1 MPITEST
8 SKLDMQKKQVIL
20 VFPGKY
26 KSTNPQ
32 MPLSIIHVADP
43 LVHAGYKVRILDMR
57 VENYR
62 TFHVGNPVFVGIS
75 SMSGTQISYGLQFAK
90 KVRVESPSSP
100 IVWGGVHSS
109 LQPEQTAKSNY
120 VDIVVRGEGDLV
132 VVKLANRLSEGRPL
146 DDVEGITF
154 KKEGTIRNN
163 PDAPLIDLDS
173 IPLDLPFNLLHLDR
187 YPSLEKGRFH
197 IQTSRGC
204 PHSCGFCYNL
214 IYNKRKWRGKSS
226 HRVIAEIEYVLKEF
240 PNTKIIDM
248 IDDNFF
254 VDEKRVEDI
263 CQALIDRN
271 INVAWRASCRFDYL
285 STYSKNFIELLEK
298 SGCKELDFGGETG
311 SERLQSLICKDITY
325 EQMISSLENLK
336 RWGSNIEVY
345 VSWVSGL
352 PTETD
357 DDLNDTFD
365 LMDKMS
371 EIYPKTQHFG
381 LFIYTPYPSPIM
393 DPLLIEFK
401 PPQTLEEWGKVEV
414 YRFKPPWHSKSQ
426 VKKLQAIS
434 AVSLLAFYPKD
445 RIDEA
450 SFYFRIGFKVLN
462 RIEKYRWRHRYFS
475 IPIELKIVDALTKKF
490 KGYL

>member
-1 MPITEST
+1 
-8 SKLDMQKKQVIL
+8 
-20 VFPGKY
+20 
-26 KSTNPQ
+26 
-32 MPLSIIHVADP
+32 MPLSIIHIADP
-43 LVHAGYKVRILDMR
+43 LIRAGYEVRILDMR

-62 TFHVGNPVFVGIS
+62 TFQIGKPVFVGIS
-75 SMSGTQISYGLQFAK
+75 SMSGTQIRYGLQFAM
-90 KVRVESPSSP
+90 KVRVESPSCP

-109 LQPEQTAKSNY
+109 LQPEQTAQSKY
-120 VDIVVRGEGDLV
+120 VDIVVRGEGDLI
-132 VVKLANRLSEGRPL
+132 VVKLANRLSEGKPL

-154 KKEGTIRNN
+154 KREGTIRSN
-163 PDAPLIDLDS
+163 PDAPLINLDA

-226 HRVIAEIEYVLKEF
+226 QRVIAEIEYVLKEF

-254 VDEKRVEDI
+254 VDEKRVEEI
-263 CQALIDRN
+263 CQGIIDRKIN
-271 INVAWRASCRFDYL
+271 IVWRASCRFDYL
-285 STYSKNFIELLEK
+285 STYNKNFIDLLEK
-298 SGCKELDFGGETG
+298 SGCMELDFGGETG
-311 SERLQSLICKDITY
+311 SKRLQSLICKDITH
-325 EQMISSLENLK
+325 EQIISSLENLK
-336 RWGSNIEVY
+336 RWGSSIEVY

-357 DDLNDTFD
+357 DDLKDTFD

-393 DPLLIEFK
+393 DPLLKEFE
-401 PPQTLEEWGKVEV
+401 PPKTLEEWGNVEV

-426 VKKLQAIS
+426 VKKLHAIS

-475 IPIELKIVDALTKKF
+475 IPIELRIVDALTRKF

>member
-1 MPITEST
+1 
-8 SKLDMQKKQVIL
+8 MQKKQIIL

-32 MPLSIIHVADP
+32 IPLSIIHIADP
-43 LVHAGYKVRILDMR
+43 LIRAGYEVRILDMR

-62 TFHVGNPVFVGIS
+62 TFQIDKPVFVGIS
-75 SMSGTQISYGLQFAK
+75 SMSGTQIRYGLQFAM
-90 KVRVESPSSP
+90 KVRAESPSCP
-100 IVWGGVHSS
+100 IVWGGVHPS
-109 LQPEQTAKSNY
+109 LQPEQTAQSKY

-132 VVKLANRLSEGRPL
+132 VVKLADRLFEGKPL

-154 KKEGTIRNN
+154 KKEGTIRSN
-163 PDAPLIDLDS
+163 PDAPLIDLDAIS
-173 IPLDLPFNLLHLDR
+173 LDLPFNLLHLDR

-214 IYNKRKWRGKSS
+214 VYNKRKWRGKSPK
-226 HRVIAEIEYVLKEF
+226 RVIAEIEHVLKEF
-240 PNTKIIDM
+240 PNTKIIDI

-254 VDEKRVEDI
+254 VDKKRVEEI
-263 CQALIDRN
+263 CQGIIDRKIN
-271 INVAWRASCRFDYL
+271 IVWRASCRFDYL
-285 STYSKNFIELLEK
+285 STYNKNFIDLLEK
-298 SGCKELDFGGETG
+298 SGCIELDFGGETG
-311 SERLQSLICKDITY
+311 SERLQSLICKDVTHEQIT
-325 EQMISSLENLK
+325 SSLENLK
-336 RWGSNIEVY
+336 SWGSNIEVY

-357 DDLNDTFD
+357 DDLKATFD

-381 LFIYTPYPSPIM
+381 LFVYTPYPSPIM
-393 DPLLIEFK
+393 DPLLKEFK
-401 PPQTLEEWGKVEV
+401 PPKTLEEWGNVEV
-414 YRFKPPWHSKSQ
+414 YRFKPPWHSNSQ
-426 VKKLQAIS
+426 VKKLHTIS

-475 IPIELKIVDALTKKF
+475 IPIELRIVDALTRKF